1 VTSLP
6 LQRVAVVT
14 SHLASGDAVSN
25 DVVGMW
31 RALAGRGVEA
41 RMYAGSWDF
50 SDPEVHPVSE
60 IRQFLR
66 EPADLLVYHHS
77 IAWTPGRELLRER
90 NFRRAVKYHNV
101 TPPEFFAGVS
111 PWHEEMCRTGREELR
126 EVAGAGCDLYLADSE
141 YNRQEL
147 LAAGAPG
154 ALSLVV
160 PPFHHI
166 DRLKAIEADLDVL
179 DEYRDGRTNV
189 LMVGRVAPHKG
200 HVALIEGFAAYHHD
214 YNRASRLVI
223 VGKEEQAFKV
233 YSDRLRE
240 AVTFLLLEGAVV
252 FTGEATDEALKSYYL
267 LAHVFAIMSEHEGFC
282 VPIVEAMSMKIPV
295 VAYSSSAVPFTAGG
309 AGLLLQERSPY
320 LLAEAIDRLARDE
333 SLALALGTK
342 GWRRY
347 EQQFSN
353 GKIERDFFDALGS
366 LG

>member
-1 VTSLP
+1 VID

-14 SHLASGDAVSN
+14 SHLSAGDAVSN

-50 SDPEVHPVSE
+50 SDPPVHPVAE
-60 IRQFLR
+60 IREFLK

-77 IAWTPGRELLRER
+77 IAWTPGRELLREN
-90 NFRRAVKYHNV
+90 NFRKAVKYHNV

-111 PWHEEMCRTGREELR
+111 PWHEEMCRVGREELR
-126 EVAGAGCDLYLADSE
+126 EVAAAGCDLYLADSE
-141 YNRQEL
+141 YNRREL
-147 LAAGAPG
+147 LQAGAPDS
-154 ALSLVV
+154 LSFVV

-166 DRLKAIEADLDVL
+166 DRLKTIEADMDVL
-179 DEYRDGRTNV
+179 DLYRDGRTNV

-223 VGKEEQAFKV
+223 VGKEEAAFKT

-240 AVTFLLLEGAVV
+240 VVTFLLLDGAVV
-252 FTGEATDEALKSYYL
+252 FTGEATDGELKAYYL

-282 VPIVEAMSMKIPV
+282 VPIVEAMAMKVPV

-309 AGLLLQERSPY
+309 AGLLLGERDPY
-320 LLAEAIDRLARDE
+320 LMAEAIDRLARDE
-333 SLALALGTK
+333 SLGLALGTK

-347 EQQFSN
+347 LQQFSN
-353 GKIERDFFDALGS
+353 EKIEADFFGALTGS
-366 LG
+366 GER